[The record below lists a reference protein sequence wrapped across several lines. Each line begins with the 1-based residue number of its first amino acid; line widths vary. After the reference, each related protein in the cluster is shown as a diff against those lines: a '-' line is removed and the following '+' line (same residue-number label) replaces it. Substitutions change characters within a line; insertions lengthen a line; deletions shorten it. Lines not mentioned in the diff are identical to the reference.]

1 MGKWGYGPFDND
13 GAADFV
19 DDLDAAPL
27 SGRIQAIQAALASVA
42 GDVSPHIDGGRA
54 ELAIAAAALTVRGV
68 EGGDEF
74 QSATWGPNGEI
85 PQIPKELVPLALEAI
100 SRLLVTSNDLRDDW
114 SVEEGGTEWLAMLRR
129 LKVVLDRES
138 EAGVLLSPPGAE
150 GQKQGSQRA
159 RRVAH
164 EDESFQG
171 VFGNTFKVLSESTK
185 KGS

>member
-27 SGRIQAIQAALASVA
+27 SRRIQAIQAALASVA
-42 GDVSPHIDGGRA
+42 VDVSPHIDGGRA

-85 PQIPKELVPLALEAI
+85 PQIPKELVALALEAI

-114 SVEEGGTEWLAMLRR
+114 GVEEGGAEWLAMLRR

-164 EDESFQG
+164 EDESIQG
-171 VFGNTFKVLSESTK
+171 GLW
-185 KGS
+185 